1 MRAAAFTS
9 AFCRSIKNLEG
20 LAEGIREELDNA
32 ARAEAL
38 PDRMAA
44 LERIAALSKRLRS
57 KCNRELMELQR
68 LNDGTLERTNPSQQ

>member
-1 MRAAAFTS
+1 MRTE
-9 AFCRSIKNLEG
+9 RTRKDMEN

-38 PDRMAA
+38 ADRMAA
-44 LERIAALSKRLRS
+44 LEHVAELSKSLRS

-68 LNDGTLERTNPSQQ
+68 MNETTNPSQR

>member
-1 MRAAAFTS
+1 MRAERTRKDMES
-9 AFCRSIKNLEG
+9 

-32 ARAEAL
+32 TRAEAL

-68 LNDGTLERTNPSQQ
+68 LNDGIPERTNPSEK

>member
-1 MRAAAFTS
+1 MRAE
-9 AFCRSIKNLEG
+9 RIPKDMEN

-38 PDRMAA
+38 ADRMAA

-57 KCNRELMELQR
+57 QCNRELMELQR
-68 LNDGTLERTNPSQQ
+68 LNDGTPERTNPSQQ

>member
-1 MRAAAFTS
+1 MRAEQA
-9 AFCRSIKNLEG
+9 RKDMEN

-38 PDRMAA
+38 ADRMDA
-44 LERIAALSKRLRS
+44 LERIAELSKRLRS

-68 LNDGTLERTNPSQQ
+68 LNDGTPERTNPSQQ

>member
-1 MRAAAFTS
+1 MES
-9 AFCRSIKNLEG
+9 

-38 PDRMAA
+38 ADRMAA

-68 LNDGTLERTNPSQQ
+68 MNETTTPSHQ

>member
-1 MRAAAFTS
+1 MRAEQARKDMES
-9 AFCRSIKNLEG
+9 

-44 LERIAALSKRLRS
+44 LERTAELSKRLRS
-57 KCNRELMELQR
+57 LCNRELMELQR
-68 LNDGTLERTNPSQQ
+68 MNEPTNPSQR

>member
-1 MRAAAFTS
+1 MRTE
-9 AFCRSIKNLEG
+9 RTRKDMEN

-38 PDRMAA
+38 ADRMAA
-44 LERIAALSKRLRS
+44 LERIAELSKRLRS

-68 LNDGTLERTNPSQQ
+68 MNETTNPSQR

>member
-1 MRAAAFTS
+1 MRAEQPRKDMES
-9 AFCRSIKNLEG
+9 

-44 LERIAALSKRLRS
+44 LERTAELSKRLRS
-57 KCNRELMELQR
+57 KCNRELMEMQR
-68 LNDGTLERTNPSQQ
+68 MKETTQTTQR